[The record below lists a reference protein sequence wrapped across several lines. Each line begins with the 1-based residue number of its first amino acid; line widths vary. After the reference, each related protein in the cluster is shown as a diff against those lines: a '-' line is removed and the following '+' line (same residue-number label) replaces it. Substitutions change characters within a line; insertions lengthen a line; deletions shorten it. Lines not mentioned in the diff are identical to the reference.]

1 MGNNANFS
9 SGSTFRGAL
18 KDLDYFD
25 KLPPTARQAL
35 ANAVFDWSSGAVFN
49 RWKAGRRG
57 YKTGKDVAS
66 RVSEWDARESLGQMV
81 RYTFSYGQYRRRPA
95 DRLWNGGQ
103 GDRGGVGN
111 FIAHIDQT
119 TQQDYTRPY

>member
-35 ANAVFDWSSGAVFN
+35 ATAVFDWSSGAVFN

-57 YKTGKDVAS
+57 YKTGKDVAA
-66 RVSEWDARESLGQMV
+66 RVSEWDAQQIAKDRKRVWGIDDQPPK
-81 RYTFSYGQYRRRPA
+81 RR
-95 DRLWNGGQ
+95 N
-103 GDRGGVGN
+103 
-111 FIAHIDQT
+111 
-119 TQQDYTRPY
+119 QQNH